1 MIAGLRALRT
11 YFTALGAALPPTN
24 GSKHGQVNIKQASVT
39 EDEAYL
45 VLRDSSG
52 VLQYRRLVTTTLGST
67 LYGVPLVV
75 QEGGVTT
82 DATVGV
88 LNFDAS
94 DFTLTEVALAYGTG
108 AGTPAEGNHTHAST
122 LIVQEGGVTTDAT
135 VGTINFDGSDFNLT
149 ESPEDTVAVAL
160 AYGTGA
166 GTPAEGNHLHDS
178 TYVNVTGDTMTG
190 ALTIDSDTSPPA
202 SIVSGGAVRFLI
214 SDADGTTVRYR
225 FSGSAFQIWNS
236 NGISTFSDAGST
248 QTFQV
253 DGSTGDTTIAGA
265 LDHNGTT
272 VGLFGVTPAVR
283 PSAYTVTNLVTDR
296 AYDANAT
303 TTAELADVLGTLIA
317 DLRTLGIVQ

>member
-11 YFTALGAALPPTN
+11 YFTRLGAALPTVN

-67 LYGVPLVV
+67 LYGAPLLV
-75 QEGGVTT
+75 QEGGVTV
-82 DATVGV
+82 DAAVDT

-94 DFTLTEVALAYGTG
+94 DFNVTEGAENYISLALAYGT
-108 AGTPAEGNHTHAST
+108 S
-122 LIVQEGGVTTDAT
+122 
-135 VGTINFDGSDFNLT
+135 
-149 ESPEDTVAVAL
+149 
-160 AYGTGA
+160 A

-190 ALTIDSDTSPPA
+190 GLELSLNSATAFVIHDTNSAQDLLIFDSA
-202 SIVSGGAVRFLI
+202 AFLFHI
-214 SDADGTTVRYR
+214 LESTTVI
-225 FSGSAFQIWNS
+225 GSDGAGVEKWRLDSS
-236 NGISTFSDAGST
+236 NGNIRFE
-248 QTFQV
+248 
-253 DGSTGDTTIAGA
+253 GA

-303 TTAELADVLGTLIA
+303 STAELADVLGTLIA